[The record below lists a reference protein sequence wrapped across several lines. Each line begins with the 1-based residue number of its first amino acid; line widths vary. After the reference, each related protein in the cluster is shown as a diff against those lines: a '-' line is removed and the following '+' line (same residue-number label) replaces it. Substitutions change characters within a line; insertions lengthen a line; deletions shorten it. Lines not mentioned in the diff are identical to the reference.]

1 MNFSKA
7 RAQFP
12 FLTSKKEQKLI
23 YFDNAATT
31 QKPQSVIDA
40 LIDFYVSTNAS
51 VHRGIY
57 ERSEHATILYE
68 GVRDK
73 VTNFVGATDRSEI
86 IFTSGA
92 TEGINFIAD
101 TWGAANLKP
110 GDEIVLT
117 QVEHHANLLPW
128 QRLAKRT
135 GAKLKFIKF
144 NTKTFLLES
153 PEENFFS
160 SKTKLVAIT
169 HSSNVFGHV
178 WPERSLE
185 SIIEHAHA
193 VGAKVLLD
201 SAQSV
206 PHEYLDLQKLNPDF
220 CVFSG
225 HKMFAPTGVGVLF
238 IKKDL
243 HDEIEP
249 YRVGGSMVH
258 EASLN
263 DAVWKRAPHKFEA
276 GTPPIAQVVGLGA
289 AIDFFNEHVNFA
301 ALQKHE
307 AELCEAAIKGL
318 YEITGVRTYPSIHS
332 LSLKAS
338 ESTRDERQVS
348 ARLSSSKPFVSSD
361 HVEAKSEDGSYR
373 ELPNGT
379 SSHLFSFTVDGIHA
393 HDIAAMLSEHGIAVR
408 AGHHC
413 AQPLAKLLGL
423 NASVRVS
430 FSLYNTPEEVEIFVQ
445 KLKQILKK
453 FRS

>member
-1 MNFSKA
+1 MIFSKI

-40 LIDFYVSTNAS
+40 LTDFYVSTNAP

-57 ERSEHATILYE
+57 ELSEQATTLYE

-73 VTNFVGATDRSEI
+73 VARFVGATDRSEI

-135 GAKLKFIKF
+135 GATLKFIKF
-144 NTKTFLLES
+144 DTKTFLLEP
-153 PEENFFS
+153 PEKDFFS
-160 SKTKLVAIT
+160 GKTKLVAIT

-178 WPERSLE
+178 WPEGSLE
-185 SIIEHAHA
+185 LIIKHAHA

-206 PHEYLDLQKLNPDF
+206 PHQSIDLQKLNPDF

-238 IKKDL
+238 IKKEL

-249 YRVGGSMVH
+249 YRVGGSMVY
-258 EASLN
+258 EASLES
-263 DAVWKRAPHKFEA
+263 ATWKKSPHKFEA

-289 AIDFFNEHVNFA
+289 AIDFFHEYVDFA

-307 AELCEAAIKGL
+307 SALCDAAIKGL
-318 YEITGVRTYPSIHS
+318 SDIDGVKIY
-332 LSLKAS
+332 
-338 ESTRDERQVS
+338 
-348 ARLSSSKPFVSSD
+348 
-361 HVEAKSEDGSYR
+361 
-373 ELPNGT
+373 GT
-379 SSHLFSFTVDGIHA
+379 NASHLFSFTVDGIHA
-393 HDIAAMLSEHGIAVR
+393 HDIAAMLSEQGIAVR

-423 NASVRVS
+423 SASVRVS
-430 FSLYNTPEEVEIFVQ
+430 FSLYNTLEEVEVFVRR
-445 KLKQILKK
+445 LKQIIKN